1 MTALGPRIFIPASTN
16 SIASPAV
23 PVAAEAQAKAE
34 TPDRPNYVSIYAS
47 TIFAV
52 TVVFLLGVALPTAM
66 VYGNATGWALGAFCA
81 FWGGPSFGVMAAS
94 ARVSA
99 WYEKHDKDF

>member
-1 MTALGPRIFIPASTN
+1 MTAILP
-16 SIASPAV
+16 SITSPARKNRTATNAA
-23 PVAAEAQAKAE
+23 VAAARTQPEA
-34 TPDRPNYVSIYAS
+34 PDRPNYVSIYTS

-52 TVVFLLGVALPTAM
+52 TVAFLLGVAIPAAM
-66 VYGNATGWALGAFCA
+66 VYGNAVGWGLGAFCA

-99 WYEKHDKDF
+99 WYEKHDKEF

>member
-1 MTALGPRIFIPASTN
+1 MTAISPRITAPTRKNRTASN
-16 SIASPAV
+16 
-23 PVAAEAQAKAE
+23 AARAAARTQVEV
-34 TPDRPNYVSIYAS
+34 PDRPNYVAIYSS

-52 TVVFLLGVALPTAM
+52 SVIFLLGVAVPTAM
-66 VYGNATGWALGAFCA
+66 VYGNATGWGLGAFCA

-99 WYEKHDKDF
+99 WYEKYDKEF